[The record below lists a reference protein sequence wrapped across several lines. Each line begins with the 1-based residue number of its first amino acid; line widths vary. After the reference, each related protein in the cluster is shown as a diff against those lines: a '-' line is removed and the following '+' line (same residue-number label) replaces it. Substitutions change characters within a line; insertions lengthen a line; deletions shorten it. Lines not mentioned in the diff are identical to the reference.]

1 MTAPNTVSVHDG
13 WSNQSIQAYLCYN
26 TFMRITIKLPDDI
39 HARVAV
45 DALRK
50 PRNSKEAVI
59 TEILRAHY
67 GGAPRDELILRALAW
82 RIDPGTARG
91 IAEIR
96 RHAKER
102 WK

>member
-1 MTAPNTVSVHDG
+1 
-13 WSNQSIQAYLCYN
+13 
-26 TFMRITIKLPDDI
+26 MRITIDLPLDLHERI
-39 HARVAV
+39 AV

-67 GGAPRDELILRALAW
+67 GGATTAELGMRALGW
-82 RIDPGTARG
+82 RIDRRTAERV
-91 IAEIR
+91 AELR
-96 RHAKER
+96 RLGKQA

>member
-1 MTAPNTVSVHDG
+1 MCKSMNV
-13 WSNQSIQAYLCYN
+13 
-26 TFMRITIKLPDDI
+26 RITINLPDDL

-59 TEILRAHY
+59 TDILRAHY
-67 GGAPRDELILRALAW
+67 AGGTTAEVIERALGW
-82 RIDPGTARG
+82 RIDKKTVERIGELRREAKRG
-91 IAEIR
+91 
-96 RHAKER
+96 

>member
-1 MTAPNTVSVHDG
+1 
-13 WSNQSIQAYLCYN
+13 
-26 TFMRITIKLPDDI
+26 MRITINLPDDV

-59 TEILRAHY
+59 TDILRSHY
-67 GGAPRDELILRALAW
+67 GGASRDELVQRALEW
-82 RIDPGTARG
+82 RIDAREARG
-91 IAEIR
+91 IARLR
-96 RHAKER
+96 RHVKKN